1 MLKPVLCP
9 PPQPRDPAPAWPLNA
24 PPSEVPSLSD
34 RVKLWTEKGSGS
46 LKKPNAPTG
55 LVKVPLTEVAPLEK
69 RTCPVYPPDQVPQ
82 PSPMVRIL
90 TGPPNVISAPPSS
103 APLPI
108 RSEDRRVG
116 NEGVRPGRTRW
127 S

>member
-1 MLKPVLCP
+1 MNRRPPKSTRTDTLFPYPTLFRSPALPLKS
-9 PPQPRDPAPAWPLNA
+9 PLI
-24 PPSEVPSLSD
+24 ELPSLSD

-82 PSPMVRIL
+82 PSDRKSTRL
-90 TGPPNVISAPPSS
+90 NSS
-103 APLPI
+103 H
-108 RSEDRRVG
+108 
-116 NEGVRPGRTRW
+116 
-127 S
+127 